1 MAIGRNL
8 MLMNLWDF
16 PSITLPVGKDPN
28 GLPIGLQ
35 LSSRRGSDDR
45 LLGMARAVETL
56 LGTPRQILGP
66 PPLCP

>member
-16 PSITLPVGKDPN
+16 PSITVPVGKDSN
-28 GLPIGLQ
+28 GLPIGMQ
-35 LSSRRGSDDR
+35 LSSRRGSDAK
-45 LLGMARAVETL
+45 LLGIARTVETV
-56 LGTPRQILGP
+56 LGTPRQILGT